1 MKETLVNS
9 LVSLVDNSISYSDGK
24 VIVLDEAILRKT
36 IHKLAEVSALGKGTE
51 QGMARFLIRS
61 AALALGI
68 YPASIN
74 DLYLARGE
82 GKVPFTFTVPAM
94 NLRVLAFDSAR
105 AVFRA
110 ALKVNTAAIIFE
122 IARSEMNYTDQRPTE
137 YSASI
142 LAAAIAEGFTGPVFI
157 QGDHFQVSAKRF
169 ADDSKTELEAL
180 KALIIEAVAGGF
192 FNIDVDTSTLV
203 DLNEKTIDGQ
213 QRLNIGISAELS
225 AYIRSVEPRGVTIS
239 IGGEIGEVGGHN
251 STADELHSY
260 LNGFKTEFGKINPK
274 AVGLSKIS
282 IQTGTSHGGVVLP
295 DGSIAKVDVDFDT
308 MLHLSRMARSQ
319 YGLGGA
325 VQHGACTLPD
335 DAFHKFVE
343 AEACEVHLA
352 TNFMNMFFD
361 RIPASLREEMYAY
374 LRQNNASDRKA
385 DMTDEQFYYKTRK
398 SVIGPFKKQSWGLP
412 TEVKEEIGKAWEE
425 QFLKLFRLL
434 GLKDT
439 RQYVDKY
446 IKRVDIEPVLRDYLG
461 EEASAEDVSDLAD

>member
-1 MKETLVNS
+1 MKEAIVKKLIDV
-9 LVSLVDNSISYSDGK
+9 VDGAISFDGGK
-24 VIVLDEAILRKT
+24 VVVKDAAKLRQH
-36 IHKLAEVSALGKGTE
+36 ISKLVEVAALGSGVE
-51 QGMARFLIRS
+51 QGLARYFIRC
-61 AALALGI
+61 AAMQVGA

-74 DLYLARGE
+74 DLYIARGE

-110 ALKVNTAAIIFE
+110 AKKVNTAAMIFE

-142 LAAAIAEGFTGPVFI
+142 LGAAIAEGYEGPVFI
-157 QGDHFQVSAKRF
+157 QGDHFQVSAKRYA
-169 ADDSKTELEAL
+169 ADAKTEIDAL
-180 KALIIEAVAGGF
+180 KALIVEAVAAGF
-192 FNIDVDTSTLV
+192 YNIDVDTSTLV
-203 DLNEKTIDGQ
+203 DLDQKTIDGQ
-213 QRLNIGISAELS
+213 QKLNIEVSALLS
-225 AYIRSVEPRGVTIS
+225 AFIRSVEPKGVTIS

-251 STADELHSY
+251 STAEELHSY
-260 LNGFKTEFGKINPK
+260 LDGFKKEFIKVAK
-274 AVGLSKIS
+274 SATGLSKIS

-295 DGSIAKVDVDFDT
+295 DGSIAKVEVDFDT
-308 MLHLSRMARSQ
+308 MLHLSRLARSK

-325 VQHGACTLPD
+325 VQHGASTLPE
-335 DAFHKFVE
+335 DAFGKFVE

-361 RIPASLREEMYAY
+361 RIPLTLREEMYAY
-374 LRQNNASDRKA
+374 LRENNASDRKP

-412 TEVKEEIGKAWEE
+412 SAVREEIGRAWEE

-446 IKRVDIEPVLRDYLG
+446 VQRVDICPDIKDYLG
-461 EEASAEDVSDLAD
+461 EEAAAEDVSDLAD